1 MSGGRIDY
9 RNEGLE
15 LIAESIEFDLA
26 NNDHVNSE
34 TSDNEVWGLNWKPET
49 LVYVK
54 RMLEDVKSLNRLLHE
69 YDWAVCDDSC
79 EDEFLQ
85 EAKAV
90 YGDLTKPVQPVV
102 VPWEE
107 SNIGDVVGIDGKRVR
122 INDADTIKGSVC
134 KYCAFNNW
142 ESCPCWGDNYSEPQ
156 CENHPSGC
164 DVYFTE
170 VEE

>member
-1 MSGGRIDY
+1 MSGGRFDY
-9 RNEGLE
+9 RNEDLKQ
-15 LIAESIEFDLA
+15 IADSIEFDLA

-49 LVYVK
+49 LVYVR

-69 YDWAVCDDSC
+69 YDFAVCDDSC

-85 EAKAV
+85 EARAI
-90 YGDLTKPVQPVV
+90 YGDLTKPQKPAV

-107 SNIGDVVGIDGKRVR
+107 SKVGDVVEFKGQHYVINFGESPRDACEKCCLAGIPYC
-122 INDADTIKGSVC
+122 KGETEDSWC
-134 KYCAFNNW
+134 CY
-142 ESCPCWGDNYSEPQ
+142 D
-156 CENHPSGC
+156 HPSGC

-170 VEE
+170 VEDAKD

>member
-1 MSGGRIDY
+1 MSGGRFDY

-15 LIAESIEFDLA
+15 QIAESIEFDLA

-69 YDWAVCDDSC
+69 YDWAVCYDSC

-102 VPWEE
+102 VPWGD
-107 SNIGDVVGIDGKRVR
+107 SKIGDVVEIAGRNYKIHNADGPC
-122 INDADTIKGSVC
+122 C
-134 KYCAFNNW
+134 KCAFQSERGGN
-142 ESCPCWGDNYSEPQ
+142 CPYSLTDNPQ
-156 CENHPSGC
+156 LLCFAHSSG

-170 VEE
+170 VKE